1 MPTRLELLRSL
12 KERINQQLEQSG
24 VRYWKPKVGSNSI
37 RILPNWTGDPSGL
50 FFKAIYAHWNVGESE
65 GKKKK
70 VICPSTDGRTDCPI
84 CQLVEELYK
93 SGVAEDEKEARSMAR
108 RERFVVNVLDLNS
121 QNMYDVLVYEMGPQ
135 LFKDILFMFTDG
147 EFGDLD
153 SPTEGRTIKI
163 ERSGTQLMDTRYIV
177 MPSARPSSI
186 DMKLVKELTNLD
198 HVFKPL
204 SAEAIE
210 KILLGGAPDQAS
222 QEEEETFIPLG
233 TKTAEPEA
241 PAPAPK
247 PETPKV
253 EESSPAPKVTAP
265 PPPPPAAAGVGAKS
279 QTQFNLR
286 ERLNKLRTEK
296 SG

>member
-1 MPTRLELLRSL
+1 
-12 KERINQQLEQSG
+12 
-24 VRYWKPKVGSNSI
+24 
-37 RILPNWTGDPSGL
+37 
-50 FFKAIYAHWNVGESE
+50 
-65 GKKKK
+65 
-70 VICPSTDGRTDCPI
+70 
-84 CQLVEELYK
+84 
-93 SGVAEDEKEARSMAR
+93 
-108 RERFVVNVLDLNS
+108 
-121 QNMYDVLVYEMGPQ
+121 MGPQ